1 MDKYNTKRGLV
12 NASYLTI
19 GNLVSQIIGVFGFI
33 YIARMLGPESYGIF
47 ITVTSF
53 VGLFTLFT
61 LKGLN
66 KVIVREGCKDLD
78 ELSEILN
85 HTIGIRNTF
94 IIFSIILCIISTEL
108 TNYSTQVK
116 FFIILYSLEL
126 AEFGISTYLSTI
138 FQASE
143 KMKYLA
149 IFDIANRLLI
159 TSFSIFFLFMG
170 YGLLELFL
178 VHLCCYLLIII
189 CKYYTSKKIAKFNFL
204 SPVKFDETILRSA
217 VVFSL
222 IGFLNIFVVRVDAV
236 MISLMSTSTDVG
248 LYGVAFKISREAILL
263 RNIAIVSFLPILVK
277 RFAEGPVKQFTIVKY
292 TFGFFFLILFLT
304 LGSLYFIDDF
314 IRIFFGDEYAS
325 SAKILKIMSFY
336 LCFWWAVFPYVTAA
350 QATHNEKLILFPILI
365 MAILNIVFNYVLFY
379 EFGLIGFAYSKV
391 LVHIVGSFVLCFL
404 IHYKMKEQ
412 GHLV

>member
-1 MDKYNTKRGLV
+1 MDKSSAKRGLV

-19 GNLVSQIIGVFGFI
+19 GNLVSQVIGIFGFI

-66 KVIVREGCKDLD
+66 KVIVREGCKDIENLPN
-78 ELSEILN
+78 ILN
-85 HTIGIRNTF
+85 QTIGIRNAF

-108 TNYSTQVK
+108 TGYSNQVK

-143 KMKYLA
+143 RMKFLA
-149 IFDIANRLLI
+149 IFDIVNRLLI
-159 TSFSIFFLFMG
+159 TSFSVLFLFMG

-178 VHLCCYLLIII
+178 VHLCCYLFVII
-189 CKYYTSKKIAKFNFL
+189 CKYYTSKTIAEFNFL
-204 SPVKFDETILRSA
+204 SPLKYDDAVIRSA
-217 VVFSL
+217 ITFSL

-277 RFAEGPVKQFTIVKY
+277 RFAEGPVKQYTMVKY

-304 LGSLYFIDDF
+304 LCSLYFIDDF
-314 IRIFFGDEYAS
+314 IRIFFGEEYAS

-350 QATHNEKLILFPILI
+350 QATHNEKFILLPILI
-365 MAILNIVFNYVLFY
+365 MAILNIGFNYVFFY

-391 LVHIVGSFVLCFL
+391 LVHIVGSMVLCFL
-404 IHYKMKEQ
+404 IHFKLREQ